1 VTIADEVGSLVE
13 FLLPLGSCSMA
24 RVSRDLGVQSR
35 TLHRRL
41 TAEGQSF
48 SAIVQATRVRL
59 ATHYLANERY
69 SLTEISGLLGFATP
83 SAFSTWFRQHFG
95 SSASDW
101 RARTR
106 TTPASIGA
114 QRVEADRSG

>member
-1 VTIADEVGSLVE
+1 MRSRLLVE
-13 FLLPLGSCSMA
+13 FLLPLGRCSTVH
-24 RVSRDLGVQSR
+24 VSNDLGVQPR

-41 TAEGQSF
+41 IAEGQSF
-48 SAIVQATRVRL
+48 SAIVQSTRARL

-95 SSASDW
+95 TSASEW

-106 TTPASIGA
+106 TVPAIDDA
-114 QRVEADRSG
+114 VQVEVGQGG

>member
-1 VTIADEVGSLVE
+1 
-13 FLLPLGSCSMA
+13 MA
-24 RVSRDLGVQSR
+24 HVSRELGVQPR

-48 SAIVQATRVRL
+48 SAIVADTRARL
-59 ATHYLANERY
+59 ATHHLANERH
-69 SLTEISGLLGFATP
+69 SLTEISGLLGFGTP

-95 SSASDW
+95 ASASEW

-106 TTPASIGA
+106 NGTAVEDQIEAEVGRGA
-114 QRVEADRSG
+114 

>member
-1 VTIADEVGSLVE
+1 VVE

-24 RVSRDLGVQSR
+24 RVGRDLGVQPR

-41 TAEGQSF
+41 IAEGQSF

-95 SSASDW
+95 TSASDW
-101 RARTR
+101 RGRSHPP
-106 TTPASIGA
+106 PASDGA
-114 QRVEADRSG
+114 RRVEAGQSG